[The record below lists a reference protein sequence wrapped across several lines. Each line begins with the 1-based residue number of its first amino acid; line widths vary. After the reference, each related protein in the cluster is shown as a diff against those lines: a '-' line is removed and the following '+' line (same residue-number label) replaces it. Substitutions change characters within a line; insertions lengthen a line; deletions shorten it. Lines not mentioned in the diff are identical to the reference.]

1 MQKRRKF
8 GWTRAQTVL
17 IRKTLKSRQ
26 TERSAKERLPHA
38 IGENDQASP
47 SCPSATKFPAPSPNQ
62 VQTVS
67 NTIRPPRAPPAV
79 ENAPDFLVTTTC
91 HTPPAVENAPDFLV
105 TTTCHATS
113 GRECARLSSNY
124 YVSQATREWDIYV

>member
-1 MQKRRKF
+1 MQKRPKF

-17 IRKTLKSRQ
+17 IRKNLKSRQ

-91 HTPPAVENAPDFLV
+91 HTPPENGTSMSRVFNWHEYC
-105 TTTCHATS
+105 TTAIVLHP
-113 GRECARLSSNY
+113 LSAAGGLPTLRN
-124 YVSQATREWDIYV
+124 